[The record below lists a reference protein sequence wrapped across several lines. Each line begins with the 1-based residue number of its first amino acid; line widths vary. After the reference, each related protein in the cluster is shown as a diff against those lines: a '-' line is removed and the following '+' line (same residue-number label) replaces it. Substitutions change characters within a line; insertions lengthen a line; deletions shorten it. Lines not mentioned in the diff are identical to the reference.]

1 MRTKRNR
8 SHELLNACY
17 FGNKNLALRL
27 LREGANPNYIDPRDG
42 WTGLHY
48 AARWG
53 QLSVVK
59 GLIAAGADLNI
70 LTRERETPL
79 HIACSKNRVEI
90 CKILMYNGANPR
102 MLDQSQQRPADLT
115 ADKEIKFICEHFEE
129 YKKIMA
135 EKQKAQK

>member
-27 LREGANPNYIDPRDG
+27 LREGANPNYTDPRDG
-42 WTGLHY
+42 WAGIHY

-53 QLSVVK
+53 QTSVVRE
-59 GLIAAGADLNI
+59 LIVAGVDVNI

-79 HIACSKNRVEI
+79 HIACSTNRREVCI
-90 CKILMYNGANPR
+90 WLMKNGANPR
-102 MLDQSQQRPADLT
+102 ALDQSQQQPADLT